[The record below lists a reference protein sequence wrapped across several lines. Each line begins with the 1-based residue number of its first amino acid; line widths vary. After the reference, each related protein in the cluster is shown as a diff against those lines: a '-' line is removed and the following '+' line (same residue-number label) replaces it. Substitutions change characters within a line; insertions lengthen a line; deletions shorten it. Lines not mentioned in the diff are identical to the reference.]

1 MEIKWLKTFITAA
14 ETGNFRI
21 AAEKLFISQP
31 SITVHIKQLEESLNV
46 QLFERHHTI
55 IKLTSA
61 GRFYYP
67 LALNILKNIDESN
80 RAVQLLSQLNKI
92 QLSVALSPLL
102 AETNLPQIIYQFS
115 IDYPQ
120 YEIDIIVE
128 DSKYMDELIL
138 SNKVHLAICIGKS
151 KMKKIH
157 SEKISSSQ
165 LKLIYPIQSGEE
177 TTTDYKQLQE
187 LIEKYPLFTGHL
199 EETMEAETLLK
210 KEFPQLRTRAIK
222 QSHIIKQFVKDGLG
236 MAFLPNSIIEQDLKD
251 NLFTSYDFTLFYI
264 PTVDLYMRHIRE
276 DGNLLPLLQAIREA
290 NTK

>member
-1 MEIKWLKTFITAA
+1 MEIKWLKTFITTV

-46 QLFERHHTI
+46 QLFERHHTQ

-67 LALNILKNIDESN
+67 LALNIIKNIDESR
-80 RAVQLLSQLNKI
+80 RAVQLLSQQNKI
-92 QLSVALSPLL
+92 QLAVALSPLL

-138 SNKVHLAICIGKS
+138 TNKVQLAICIGKS
-151 KMKKIH
+151 KMKKVH
-157 SEKISSSQ
+157 SEKISSSP
-165 LKLIYPIQSGEE
+165 LKLIYPLQSSEKN
-177 TTTDYKQLQE
+177 TRYYKKLQE
-187 LIEKYPLFTGHL
+187 LVEKYPLFTGHL
-199 EETMEAETLLK
+199 EETMEVETLLEK
-210 KEFPQLRTRAIK
+210 DYPQLRKRTIK

-236 MAFLPNSIIEQDLKD
+236 MAFLPESIIDQDLED
-251 NLFTSYDFTLFYI
+251 YLFTSFDFTFFYI
-264 PTVDLYMRHIRE
+264 PTVDLY
-276 DGNLLPLLQAIREA
+276 
-290 NTK
+290 

>member
-1 MEIKWLKTFITAA
+1 MEIKWLKTFITTV

-46 QLFERHHTI
+46 QLFERHHTQ

-61 GRFYYP
+61 GLFYYP
-67 LALNILKNIDESN
+67 LALNILKNIDESS
-80 RAVQLLSQLNKI
+80 RAVQLLSQQNKI
-92 QLSVALSPLL
+92 QLAVALSPLL

-115 IDYPQ
+115 INYPQ

-138 SNKVHLAICIGKS
+138 TNKVQLAICIGKS
-151 KMKKIH
+151 KIKKIH
-157 SEKISSSQ
+157 SEKISSSP
-165 LKLIYPIQSGEE
+165 LKLIYPLQEGEDNTRNFE
-177 TTTDYKQLQE
+177 QLQQ
-187 LIEKYPLFTGHL
+187 LVEKYPLFSGHL
-199 EETMEAETLLK
+199 EETMEVETLLEK
-210 KEFPQLRTRAIK
+210 DYPQLRKRTIK

-236 MAFLPNSIIEQDLKD
+236 MAFLPESIIDQDLKD
-251 NLFTSYDFTLFYI
+251 GFFTSFHFTFFYL
-264 PTVDLYMRHIRE
+264 PTVDLYMRHIRGDE
-276 DGNLLPLLQAIREA
+276 NLLPLLQAIREG